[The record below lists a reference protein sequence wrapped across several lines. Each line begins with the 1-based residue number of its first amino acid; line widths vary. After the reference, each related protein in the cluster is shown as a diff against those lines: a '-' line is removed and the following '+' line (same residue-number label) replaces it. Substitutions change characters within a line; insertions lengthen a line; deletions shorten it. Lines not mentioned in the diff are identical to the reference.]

1 MSIKEPI
8 IQKRAE
14 LYDIIRNNP
23 NVERDHGIYLDFKI
37 YDNLLTKLEH
47 CVINYIAK
55 TLQETYK
62 NDQFVIDK
70 HFLLN
75 YEKKILS
82 LPNRT
87 PNGAFHPKK
96 ENITEYNKLQ
106 KNIVNT
112 LKELGI
118 LKHCLAVQP
127 CTVRIMCG
135 KNTELDHTRPLATTK
150 LHSDSWAS
158 HIGDAILGVPLLG
171 DPATTLEFYE
181 PQNVTD
187 DFFSPLL
194 NYDEGLK
201 KFKDKKFLGYARM
214 GYISIFDHA
223 CLHRTSLKN
232 GNIRVSFDFGIIMN
246 NKNSLYYE
254 SHKRKKVNLED
265 YRYEYFDTEM
275 YSRLGDDLFVSVEET
290 LEQAKHQYS
299 QANSDNYQRA
309 PIKIVEKI

>member
-1 MSIKEPI
+1 MSIKEPN
-8 IQKRAE
+8 IQKRVE
-14 LYDIIRNNP
+14 LYDIMRDNSNL
-23 NVERDHGIYLDFKI
+23 ERDHGIYLDFKI
-37 YDNLLTKLEH
+37 YDELLVKLEK
-47 CVINYIAK
+47 CVIDYIAK
-55 TLQETYK
+55 TLRKTYK
-62 NDQFVIDK
+62 DESFVIDED
-70 HFLLN
+70 FLLR
-75 YEKKILS
+75 YEKKILN

-96 ENITEYNKLQ
+96 ENIVEYNKLQ

-112 LKELGI
+112 LREVGI
-118 LKHCLAVQP
+118 LQNCLAIQP

-135 KNTELDHTRPLATTK
+135 KVGELDHTRPLATTK

-181 PQNVTD
+181 PQGITN

-194 NYDEGLK
+194 NYDDGLK

-223 CLHRTSLKN
+223 CLHRTSLKE

-246 NKNSLYYE
+246 NENSLYYT
-254 SHKRKKVNLED
+254 SNTRDKVNLED
-265 YRYEYFDTEM
+265 YRYEYFDADI
-275 YSRLGDDLFVSVEET
+275 YSKLGESLFISVEET
-290 LEQAKHQYS
+290 LEESKYHYMKQES
-299 QANSDNYQRA
+299 SDYQRA
-309 PIKIVEKI
+309 PIRIVNKL

>member
-1 MSIKEPI
+1 MKKSI
-8 IQKRAE
+8 IQNRAE

-23 NVERDHGIYLDFKI
+23 NVQRDHGIYLDFKI
-37 YDNLLTKLEH
+37 SNDLLYNLEK
-47 CVINYIAK
+47 CVIDYIVT
-55 TLQETYK
+55 TLRETYK
-62 NDQFVIDK
+62 DEEFIIDEN
-70 HFLLN
+70 FLLN
-75 YEKKILS
+75 YEKKILN

-96 ENITEYNKLQ
+96 ENIVEYNRLQ
-106 KNIVNT
+106 KNIVTT
-112 LKELGI
+112 LKKVGI

-135 KNTELDHTRPLATTK
+135 KNTDLDHTRPLASTK

-158 HIGDAILGVPLLG
+158 HVGDAILGVPLLG

-181 PQNVTD
+181 PQGVAD

-194 NYDEGLK
+194 NYDDGLN

-214 GYISIFDHA
+214 SYISIFDHA

-246 NKNSLYYE
+246 NENALYYE
-254 SHKRKKVNLED
+254 ANKRKKANLED
-265 YRYEYFDTEM
+265 YRYEYFDLKM
-275 YSRLGDDLFVSVEET
+275 YSRLGKDLFVSVEET
-290 LEQAKHQYS
+290 LEQAKLNYS
-299 QANSDNYQRA
+299 KKNSETYLRA
-309 PIKIVEKI
+309 PIRIVENI